1 LAQLLSLPHFPART
15 LKLDSGLTLIHQQ
28 MSATPAV
35 VADVWVKA
43 GAMQEPEDA
52 PGLAHF
58 LEHMVFKGT
67 ARIGPGIFDQV
78 IENRGGVSNAATS
91 YDYAHF
97 YINTAV
103 HHLADTL
110 PYLAQILL
118 HPAIPEEEFLQ
129 EREVVMSEIRQVQ
142 DDPDWLGFSSLLE
155 NLYPDHPYGRSVLGT
170 QAQVLTHT
178 PQQMQ
183 SFHQQCY
190 QPENMTVVL
199 VGDITETEAIHL
211 VSKSFVGFKK
221 ERSSEKKGRSHK
233 QWVALSP
240 HHLTPDNGKK
250 NRKVPL
256 IFPLET
262 IRRKEFKYP
271 RLEEARLMMAWLGPG
286 VDRLSDAYA
295 LDLISVL
302 LASGRTS
309 RLVRELQQEQGLAY
323 GVGSDFSL
331 QQDSSLFTITAWL
344 EPKYLNDVEF
354 LIRDRLDTLRTTPI
368 LETELRSC
376 QRQLCNDYAFSTET
390 PSQLAGLYGYYNTV
404 AQARQAVSYPHR
416 VRSLTAEE
424 IQRVAGE
431 YLHPDR
437 YVVTQLKP
445 LWRSG
450 SGGMGG

>member
-1 LAQLLSLPHFPART
+1 
-15 LKLDSGLTLIHQQ
+15 

-43 GAMQEPEDA
+43 GAIHEPEEL

-67 ARIGPGIFDQV
+67 ERIAPGIFDRV
-78 IENRGGVSNAATS
+78 IENRGGISNAATS

-103 HHLADTL
+103 PHIADTL
-110 PYLAQILL
+110 PYLAEILL
-118 HPAIPEEEFLQ
+118 NPAIADEAFLQ
-129 EREVVMSEIRQVQ
+129 EREVVISEIRQTQ

-170 QAQVLTHT
+170 QRQVLTHT
-178 PQQMQ
+178 PEQMQ
-183 SFHQQCY
+183 TFHHHCY

-199 VGDITETEAIHL
+199 VGDISETQAIDL
-211 VSKSFVGFKK
+211 VSQSFVGFEDPPR
-221 ERSSEKKGRSHK
+221 ERKGRENGR
-233 QWVALSP
+233 SP
-240 HHLTPDNGKK
+240 QKLPPKTPPIA
-250 NRKVPL
+250 PL
-256 IFPLET
+256 NT

-286 VDRLSDAYA
+286 VHRLSDAYA

-309 RLVRELQQEQGLAY
+309 RLVRELQEEQGLVY
-323 GVGSDFSL
+323 GIGSDFSL

-344 EPKYLNDVEF
+344 EPKYLDDVESIIQDH
-354 LIRDRLDTLRTTPI
+354 LEILHTTPI
-368 LETELRSC
+368 LESELRSC

-404 AQARQAVSYPHR
+404 AEARQAVSYPHR
-416 VRSLTAEE
+416 IQALTPEE
-424 IQRVAGE
+424 IQRVARK

-437 YVVTQLKP
+437 YVVTRLKP
-445 LWRSG
+445 LW
-450 SGGMGG
+450 

>member
-1 LAQLLSLPHFPART
+1 MAQLFSFPHFPART
-15 LKLDSGLTLIHQQ
+15 LKLDSGLTVIHQQ

-43 GAMQEPEDA
+43 GAIHEPEEL

-67 ARIGPGIFDQV
+67 ERIAPGIFDRV
-78 IENRGGVSNAATS
+78 IENRGGISNAATS

-103 HHLADTL
+103 PHIADTL
-110 PYLAQILL
+110 PYLAEILL
-118 HPAIPEEEFLQ
+118 NPAIADEDFLQ
-129 EREVVMSEIRQVQ
+129 EREVVMSEIRQTQ

-170 QAQVLTHT
+170 QRQVLTHT
-178 PQQMQ
+178 PEQMQ
-183 SFHQQCY
+183 AFHHHCY

-199 VGDITETEAIHL
+199 VGDMSETQAIDL
-211 VSKSFVGFKK
+211 VSKSFVGFEDPPR
-221 ERSSEKKGRSHK
+221 ERKGRTNGRSP
-233 QWVALSP
+233 QGCPVLSP
-240 HHLTPDNGKK
+240 HKLPPKTPPIA
-250 NRKVPL
+250 PL
-256 IFPLET
+256 NT
-262 IRRKEFKYP
+262 IRRKELKYP

-286 VDRLSDAYA
+286 VHRLSDAYA

-309 RLVRELQQEQGLAY
+309 RLVRELQEEQGLVY
-323 GVGSDFSL
+323 GIGSDFSL

-344 EPKYLNDVEF
+344 EPKYLDDVES
-354 LIRDRLDTLRTTPI
+354 IIQDRLETLHTTPI
-368 LETELRSC
+368 LESELRSC

-404 AQARQAVSYPHR
+404 AEARQAVSYPHR
-416 VRSLTAEE
+416 IQALTPEE
-424 IQRVAGE
+424 IQRVARK

-437 YVVTQLKP
+437 YVVTRLKP
-445 LWRSG
+445 LW
-450 SGGMGG
+450 

>member
-1 LAQLLSLPHFPART
+1 
-15 LKLDSGLTLIHQQ
+15 
-28 MSATPAV
+28 
-35 VADVWVKA
+35 VWVKA
-43 GAMQEPEDA
+43 GAIHEPEEL

-67 ARIGPGIFDQV
+67 DRIGPGIFDRV
-78 IENRGGVSNAATS
+78 IENRGGISNAATS

-103 HHLADTL
+103 SHMAETL
-110 PYLAQILL
+110 PYLAKILL
-118 HPAIPEEEFLQ
+118 NPAIPDAEFLQ
-129 EREVVMSEIRQVQ
+129 EREVVMSEIRQTQ

-170 QAQVLTHT
+170 QRQVLTHT
-178 PQQMQ
+178 PEQMQ
-183 SFHQQCY
+183 DFHHRCY

-199 VGDITETEAIHL
+199 VGDMSETQAIDL
-211 VSKSFVGFKK
+211 VSKSFVGF
-221 ERSSEKKGRSHK
+221 ETPPRSRNGGPKRR
-233 QWVALSP
+233 SP
-240 HHLTPDNGKK
+240 HKFTSETGLKPQKQY
-250 NRKVPL
+250 RIL
-256 IFPLET
+256 PLET
-262 IRRKEFKYP
+262 IRRKELKYP

-309 RLVRELQQEQGLAY
+309 RLVRELQEERGLVY
-323 GVGSDFSL
+323 GIGSDFSL

-344 EPKYLNDVEF
+344 ESKDLDDVESV
-354 LIRDRLDTLRTTPI
+354 IRDRLEALHTTPI
-368 LETELRSC
+368 LQSELRSC

-404 AQARQAVSYPHR
+404 AEARQAVSYPHR
-416 VRSLTAEE
+416 
-424 IQRVAGE
+424 IQALSPEDIQGVARQ

-437 YVVTQLKP
+437 YVVTRLKP
-445 LWRSG
+445 LW
-450 SGGMGG
+450 

>member
-1 LAQLLSLPHFPART
+1 
-15 LKLDSGLTLIHQQ
+15 

-35 VADVWVKA
+35 AADVWVRA
-43 GAMQEPEDA
+43 GAMHEPEEL

-67 ARIGPGIFDQV
+67 DQIGPGIFDRV

-103 HHLADTL
+103 PHLADTL

-118 HPAIPEEEFLQ
+118 YPAIPKEEFLQ
-129 EREVVMSEIRQVQ
+129 EREVVMSEIRQTQ

-170 QAQVLTHT
+170 QTEVLNHT
-178 PQQMQ
+178 PEQMQ
-183 SFHQQCY
+183 AFHHQCY

-199 VGDITETEAIHL
+199 VGDISETQAIDL
-211 VSKSFVGFKK
+211 VSQSFVKLEEAPRNSQPWGN
-221 ERSSEKKGRSHK
+221 GRS
-233 QWVALSP
+233 P
-240 HHLTPDNGKK
+240 KK
-250 NRKVPL
+250 FATEHGFRKPQAHA

-262 IRRKEFKYP
+262 IHRKELKYP

-286 VDRLSDAYA
+286 VSRLSEAYA

-309 RLVRELQQEQGLAY
+309 RLVRELQEEQGLVY

-331 QQDSSLFTITAWL
+331 QQDSSLFTITVWL
-344 EPKYLNDVEF
+344 EPKYLDYVEA
-354 LIRDRLDTLRTTPI
+354 LIRDRLETLRTTPI
-368 LETELRSC
+368 LESELRSC

-390 PSQLAGLYGYYNTV
+390 PSQLAGLYGYYHTV
-404 AQARQAVSYPHR
+404 AEARQAVSYPYR
-416 VRSLTAEE
+416 IQSLTPED
-424 IQRVAGE
+424 IQHVARK

-445 LWRSG
+445 LW
-450 SGGMGG
+450 